1 MTEARK
7 FLIDDI
13 TALLNPNKTHE
24 WLNGVNDDGLYA
36 LWQDLIK
43 LTTLEEV

>member
-13 TALLNPNKTHE
+13 AALLNPNKTHE

-43 LTTLEEV
+43 LTTLEAV